1 MAHSGLPVAGYKDQ
15 TSYNVS
21 MVNHNKETEER
32 ILREMD
38 LLGDM
43 PDVDKR
49 WLAIAR
55 TQMEQ
60 AFMALNRSIFVPGRV
75 ELLEDSDA

>member
-1 MAHSGLPVAGYKDQ
+1 MSHSGLPVSGYVKQSND
-15 TSYNVS
+15 NVA
-21 MVNHNKETEER
+21 MVNANKRREER

-38 LLGDM
+38 AMQSM
-43 PDVDKR
+43 PGIDKR

-60 AFMALNRSIFVPGRV
+60 AFMALNRSIFVPQRV
-75 ELLEDSDA
+75 KLSEDPD